1 MMRSNTIRYIAFIL
15 IAGILGYYLGVNKVN
30 LDWKNF
36 HPQISVTSKEPP
48 RGNQSLDMS
57 KFWAVYEKI
66 STDFYNKKDIN
77 AQKMLDGA
85 ISGMVNSLDDPYTVY
100 LPPTQNSNFKE
111 VLAGQFSGVGA
122 ELGLKDK
129 QIIVVAPIDGSP
141 AQKAGIRAGDA
152 IIKVN
157 NDSTQNLTLE
167 QAVTKIRGPKGTNVT
182 LTVIHKN
189 EKDQKK
195 IAIVRDT
202 ITIKSVTSW
211 VKDTSQIDSI
221 KGASSAASKTP
232 TPTKDDSMITKN
244 GKKVAY
250 VRLSQFGD
258 NTNQEWLTMSNALA
272 LQMQK
277 DSSIKG
283 VILDIRNNPGGYVTD
298 AVFIASEFLKVGT
311 PIVIQDMG
319 VGGQETLSVKRNGL
333 LLDVPLVVLINKGSA
348 SASEIVAGALR
359 DAGRARLVGEQSF
372 GKGTMQNADDLG
384 EGAGIHVTIAR
395 WLTPKGTWVGNGK
408 SGTGLTP
415 DDVVELNSK
424 DPSLDTQLQKA
435 VDELTK

>member
-1 MMRSNTIRYIAFIL
+1 MRSNTIRYIAFIL